1 MSIQQRILAANGS
14 TPPIGGSDFVW
25 NAEKA
30 AANLRKHGIRFEDA
44 TTVFMDPLFVLTD
57 ASRNDEARDA
67 VIGFDQSGRLLFVV
81 HIALEDDEC
90 IRIISAHAAEPA
102 EESLYAQ

>member
-1 MSIQQRILAANGS
+1 MDQHHR
-14 TPPIGGSDFVW
+14 IGGNDFVW
-25 NAEKA
+25 DADKA

-44 TTVFMDPLFVLTD
+44 ATVFMDPLFVFTD

-81 HIALEDDEC
+81 HIELEEDEC
-90 IRIISAHAAEPA
+90 IRLISARAAEPD
-102 EESLYAQ
+102 EEALYAQ